1 MSPMRNPTPEQLH
14 WLDQCEPICAVDIR
28 DMGLPCEVNHPIET
42 VEELLDL
49 FEGIDEE
56 GRAL

>member
-1 MSPMRNPTPEQLH
+1 MARKRPPTPEQLH

-28 DMGLPCEVNHPIET
+28 DMGLPYEENHA
-42 VEELLDL
+42 VEDVEDLLDL
-49 FEGIDEE
+49 FDGIDEK